1 MIELISEKCGSL
13 TIGQLMQ
20 SGFDFNRD
28 SGAKTHFIGVLKGF
42 HAVGHDV
49 FLLALQNGRQVIRL
63 KNTQTQPETKD
74 LGFSGSR
81 LFRLMEG
88 GIRFVQSRLNLPYV
102 GIFDSLRFKEA
113 CLNHLAGCDIFHE
126 RYALM
131 SMGGVWAAKT
141 LAIPLVLEVHADII
155 NEEMPLHGQPLRGLQ
170 HYLAELT
177 TRHCFNQA
185 AKIVVV
191 SDTVGK
197 RLQSYWQI
205 PAEKIVTVP
214 LGADL
219 ELFDPTLEQPDVR
232 AELGLSDEP
241 VIVFTGTFQ
250 PWHGLS
256 NLIRAF
262 SQVVLETPEARLVL
276 VGDGAV
282 RAELEIQA
290 RAAGLADKII
300 FTGSVPYQKVS
311 AFVSMAGVAV
321 APYPKL
327 ATELWFSPL
336 KLYEYMAASKAIVAS
351 RVGQIVDVLEDGH
364 SGLLVEPDDIQ
375 ALSQALVKLL
385 KDKSL
390 RSKLG
395 ENARCAAL
403 AKHSWQAHTEKLE
416 QIYRSLLPVT

>member
-1 MIELISEKCGSL
+1 MTELISEKCGSL
-13 TIGQLMQ
+13 TIAQLMQ
-20 SGFDFNRD
+20 SGFDFNLD
-28 SGAKTHFIGVLKGF
+28 TGAKTHFIGVLRGF
-42 HAVGHDV
+42 HSVGHDV
-49 FLLALQNGRQVIRL
+49 VLLALQNGRQVIQL
-63 KNTQTQPETKD
+63 KNTQAQPETKD
-74 LGFSGSR
+74 LGFSGGH
-81 LFRLMEG
+81 LFRFVEG
-88 GIRFVQSRLNLPYV
+88 GIRFVQSRFKLPYV
-102 GIFDSLRFKEA
+102 GLFDSLRFKEA
-113 CLNHLAGCDIFHE
+113 CLKHLAGCDVFHE

-131 SMGGVWAAKT
+131 SMGGVWAAKA

-155 NEEMPLHGQPLRGLQ
+155 NEEMPLHGQALSGIQ

-197 RLQSYWQI
+197 RLQSYWQV
-205 PAEKIVTVP
+205 PAEKIITVP

-219 ELFDPTLEQPDVR
+219 ELFDPALEQPDVR
-232 AELGLSDEP
+232 TELGLGDAP
-241 VIVFTGTFQ
+241 VIIFIGTFQ
-250 PWHGLS
+250 PWHGLN
-256 NLIRAF
+256 NLIQAF
-262 SQVVLETPEARLVL
+262 AQVVLDVPEARLVL

-282 RAELEIQA
+282 RADLEAQA
-290 RAAGLADKII
+290 KQAGLADKVI
-300 FTGSVPYQKVS
+300 FTGSVPYQKVP
-311 AFVSMAGVAV
+311 AFVSMADAAV

-336 KLYEYMAASKAIVAS
+336 KLFEYMAASKAIVAS

-364 SGLLVEPDDIQ
+364 SGLLVEPDDIP

-416 QIYRSLLPVT
+416 QIYRSLLPPT

>member
-1 MIELISEKCGSL
+1 
-13 TIGQLMQ
+13 
-20 SGFDFNRD
+20 
-28 SGAKTHFIGVLKGF
+28 
-42 HAVGHDV
+42 
-49 FLLALQNGRQVIRL
+49 
-63 KNTQTQPETKD
+63 
-74 LGFSGSR
+74 
-81 LFRLMEG
+81 
-88 GIRFVQSRLNLPYV
+88 
-102 GIFDSLRFKEA
+102 
-113 CLNHLAGCDIFHE
+113 
-126 RYALM
+126 
-131 SMGGVWAAKT
+131 
-141 LAIPLVLEVHADII
+141 
-155 NEEMPLHGQPLRGLQ
+155 MPLHGQPLRGLQ

-197 RLQSYWQI
+197 RLQSYWQV

-300 FTGSVPYQKVS
+300 FTGSVPYQKVP
-311 AFVSMAGVAV
+311 AFVSMADAAV